1 MLLAENKGFEPS
13 HQFYPA
19 YSLSRGASLA
29 TWVILHLWRRDRDSN
44 PGYAHTHAGFQ
55 DRCLKPTR
63 PSLQDNI
70 NYINHYKLCQYIFVN
85 FFIFYLSLITTS
97 KFPVSGSIINPC
109 TFIFFGTNGC
119 FFINSTLSFIESST
133 ESNPCNHFL
142 IFIPELLNVSI
153 VSSEIPLLIILY
165 IPQLIKIILYFYL
178 TIILNIYT
186 KKASSI
192 C

>member
-1 MLLAENKGFEPS
+1 MSTYFINFYYFLLLSYHKLKIYIQKKLLAFARS
-13 HQFYPA
+13 F
-19 YSLSRGASLA
+19 
-29 TWVILHLWRRDRDSN
+29 WRRDRDSN

-109 TFIFFGTNGC
+109 TFIFLELMDASLL
-119 FFINSTLSFIESST
+119 IL
-133 ESNPCNHFL
+133 HFL
-142 IFIPELLNVSI
+142 L
-153 VSSEIPLLIILY
+153 
-165 IPQLIKIILYFYL
+165 
-178 TIILNIYT
+178 
-186 KKASSI
+186 
-192 C
+192 